1 MTAQETWI
9 GKTEHDMDRA
19 ACLHDIADA
28 GLGREP
34 AAQCGSPLPA
44 EGYSLFFRE
53 WLAAGQ
59 PSNQFPISAVCNSRC
74 LFCSNNLNPFPIAR
88 GIFRPIEDIK
98 LQLSLMNSDF
108 RHPIRMSDST
118 PGRIAEGEAFLH
130 PEFFRILSL
139 VRRKFPM
146 NRLCFTT
153 NGTMLDEIFVKELS
167 RFKPVE
173 ITLSMHSTRP
183 DLWARITGKSPAFAK
198 KAMAALDLMRRHGI
212 DFAGSIVPLPGV
224 CGWEDLERT
233 YETFAAKG
241 AQAMIL
247 WWPGH
252 SVCSEPGAV
261 RQMDYPLGEF
271 LQYAGRMHARHGK
284 PITAYPHVSSD
295 PALDVGRIVSATG
308 KGNVRNALGPYRQ
321 VLWLASEAAHGKI
334 QGLIDRQVGDEGTVH
349 IVYPVCN
356 GTYGGNIIVAGLLM
370 VEDFIR
376 AGKHALSEH
385 PETEL
390 ILVPRAPFDALGRDL
405 TGDPAYRIAESL
417 QRPVWVVSDRGD
429 IQRLL
434 ERAFVRKDEPLT
446 APVKQV
452 VERFNLSLED
462 VSCG

>member
-1 MTAQETWI
+1 
-9 GKTEHDMDRA
+9 
-19 ACLHDIADA
+19 
-28 GLGREP
+28 
-34 AAQCGSPLPA
+34 
-44 EGYSLFFRE
+44 
-53 WLAAGQ
+53 
-59 PSNQFPISAVCNSRC
+59 
-74 LFCSNNLNPFPIAR
+74 
-88 GIFRPIEDIK
+88 
-98 LQLSLMNSDF
+98 
-108 RHPIRMSDST
+108 
-118 PGRIAEGEAFLH
+118 
-130 PEFFRILSL
+130 
-139 VRRKFPM
+139 
-146 NRLCFTT
+146 
-153 NGTMLDEIFVKELS
+153 
-167 RFKPVE
+167 
-173 ITLSMHSTRP
+173 
-183 DLWARITGKSPAFAK
+183 
-198 KAMAALDLMRRHGI
+198 MAALDLMRRHGI